1 MPLLF
6 YSIVQQ
12 YFILSFT
19 KHTVSK
25 IKLQITAFPEIYTE
39 LYVLFNV
46 RIVML
51 FMVTSLHPIN
61 SNPVT

>member
-19 KHTVSK
+19 KHTVSE
-25 IKLQITAFPEIYTE
+25 IRLQITAFPEIHTE

-46 RIVML
+46 RIVM
-51 FMVTSLHPIN
+51 
-61 SNPVT
+61 